1 MANQDIRQYAK
12 EKGVRLW
19 QCAAAM
25 GISEPTMT
33 RKLRTELTEQAKQE
47 LIHII
52 DGLSENAEPATD
64 ELKKESAA

>member
-1 MANQDIRQYAK
+1 MANKDSRQYAK

-25 GISEPTMT
+25 GISESTMT
-33 RKLRTELTEQAKQE
+33 RRLHTELPEQAKQE

-52 DGLSENAEPATD
+52 DGLSANADPATVKQN
-64 ELKKESAA
+64 EESVA

>member
-1 MANQDIRQYAK
+1 MANTDIRQYAK
-12 EKGVRLW
+12 EHGVRLW

-33 RKLRTELTEQAKQE
+33 RRLRTELPEQAKQE

-52 DGLSENAEPATD
+52 DGLSANADPTTGDQRQEAV
-64 ELKKESAA
+64 